1 MEYGFMNWFGK
12 KNKEP
17 EVLVTNEDKKPVD
30 VEVTIPEPIVT
41 KVEYNGNPSGHVE
54 FNTIIEFENVNY
66 RVTSQNSH
74 EVVRLNCVTKTYD
87 FEDARDEEGCYGVYI
102 KNIKEERWCKKL
114 YITDQ
119 GRFFWQCVYGD
130 DTVGYFPITRAD
142 MHKQLANWED
152 PDRMNKPTSTSD
164 LSAGDWITKPGTYK
178 NKHCMS
184 SGRYYCSSETFF
196 ESYEVI
202 NKELYDTKLIEVF

>member
-1 MEYGFMNWFGK
+1 MWFNRKSEEKTME
-12 KNKEP
+12 
-17 EVLVTNEDKKPVD
+17 VD
-30 VEVTIPEPIVT
+30 STTQVERTVVIPEPTVT
-41 KVEYNGNPSGHVE
+41 KEEYNGNPSGHTE

-87 FEDARDEEGCYGVYI
+87 FEDARDEKGFFGVYI